1 MKTVLFFLAILCF
14 SFVHS
19 TKLNTKKFLSVSKDP
34 AYTGDNL
41 IQNGSFDEP
50 DVGGG
55 WKVFEDAIPGWTTK
69 AGEVIEVGEGK
80 IYNSVFTGVQ
90 VAEIDNNNGIEQK
103 FTTQESGGCLL
114 SLDWAGRDGS
124 DPSTVGIIIEINGEE
139 IYKKQPNNLNKIH
152 VSQVI
157 NVVKGENSIGLSV
170 KEKMMEPDNLNKI
183 HVSQVINVVK
193 GENSIR
199 LISQGENDGYGGV
212 VRDVAVNCE
221 EAVYGP
227 EPVEETSPLPVEE
240 KSPNEDG
247 TTDVVNPIDLDLPA
261 TEDSPVDVI
270 DEEECE

>member
-139 IYKKQPNNLNKIH
+139 IYKKQP
-152 VSQVI
+152 
-157 NVVKGENSIGLSV
+157 
-170 KEKMMEPDNLNKI
+170 DNLNKI

-227 EPVEETSPLPVEE
+227 KPVEETSPVPEPE
-240 KSPNEDG
+240 QSPNEDG
-247 TTDVVNPIDLDLPA
+247 TTDVVNPIASDLPA
-261 TEDSPVDVI
+261 PEDTSVSVI